1 MSLFGK
7 IQERVHDYGVVENEA
22 AVEVCKTK
30 EGPNIFD
37 HGGSWPVSDT
47 SEFNRVHG

>member
-1 MSLFGK
+1 MSFFGK
-7 IQERVHDYGVVENEA
+7 IQEGACGVGVVENEA
-22 AVEVCKTK
+22 AVEVCKTE

-47 SEFNRVHG
+47 SDFHRVHG